1 VFFGIRSYRDNV
13 AGGSVSFGRALAI
26 GMLIAAVSSVCYVL
40 TWEVIYFKLA
50 PDFMDKYAAYA
61 LEHARASGATE
72 QALRETARQMKDLR
86 AMLDQPLMNAL
97 MTFVEPFPVGV
108 VVALVS
114 AAVLRTKSG
123 GVRDAELASGR

>member
-1 VFFGIRSYRDNV
+1 MC
-13 AGGSVSFGRALAI
+13 A
-26 GMLIAAVSSVCYVL
+26 
-40 TWEVIYFKLA
+40 IYFKLA

-72 QALRETARQMKDLR
+72 QALQETARQMKDLR

-97 MTFVEPFPVGV
+97 ITFVEPFPVV

-123 GVRDAELASGR
+123 GVRRAELARGGETRAVTGESQA